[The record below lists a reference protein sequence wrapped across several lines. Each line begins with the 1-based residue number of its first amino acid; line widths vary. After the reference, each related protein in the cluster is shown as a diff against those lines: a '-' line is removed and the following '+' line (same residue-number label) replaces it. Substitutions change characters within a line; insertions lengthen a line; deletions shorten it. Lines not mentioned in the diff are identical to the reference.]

1 MLLTLLA
8 RYFPFPICS
17 SVPNH
22 PDESMVISLLV
33 VRRNKM
39 RQRQGMGG
47 RQMGPLWNRDN
58 FEPVVQVVETFSL

>member
-1 MLLTLLA
+1 M
-8 RYFPFPICS
+8 
-17 SVPNH
+17 PNH

-39 RQRQGMGG
+39 GQRQGMGG

>member
-1 MLLTLLA
+1 
-8 RYFPFPICS
+8 
-17 SVPNH
+17 
-22 PDESMVISLLV
+22 
-33 VRRNKM
+33 M